1 MKCSTCTYSL
11 WNIRTRT
18 CPECGAGFKPSDFDF
33 TLNSVQFCCP
43 HCNQSYYGTGARGH
57 LVPPA
62 FACVSCGQHI
72 TMDECVCLPT
82 QGVVEEQTRTD
93 DMPWFERRARGVFM
107 GWLATIGRAMVAPG
121 RLMQTIPP
129 ASPAGFVFGS
139 MTLSIFALVGIAPI
153 LLFAG
158 FMAGVGPGG
167 GGGPRIAGVVGGL
180 GTAMAVAVLSTW
192 VVLGIWT
199 LVTHALLY
207 ISGGTPHTLRRTSQA
222 LGYSAGAAVLVAIP
236 CVGPYFGV
244 FLAIWWV
251 VSATIMLAKAHN
263 ISGGRAA
270 FATLT
275 PVVVCIV
282 AIGGFVVWT
291 VRSTMNTVA
300 AARMAAAPVVAPAPG
315 PSALSLAQ
323 ALVGIAGTSGA
334 FPAHP
339 RDMVQTFMVT
349 SDDFFPITVPP
360 TFYSGSAPTIG
371 PRPAALRH
379 GDYVFTYFGID
390 PKSDD
395 PGLWIFVQSAAPGGV
410 PRVAGFAN
418 GYHVGLLS
426 GGLTFLAA
434 GDEFD
439 MALLEQNALRKA
451 AGLPELPDPSAIT
464 ELTPLLAPRE

>member
-18 CPECGAGFKPSDFDF
+18 CPECGAAFKPSDFEF

-57 LVPPA
+57 LVPDA
-62 FACVSCGQHI
+62 FSCVSCGRHI

-82 QGVVEEQTRTD
+82 QGVVEEQTRAD
-93 DMPWFERRARGVFM
+93 DMPWFERRTRGLFM

-129 ASPAGFVFGS
+129 ASPSGFVFGA

-158 FMAGVGPGG
+158 LMAGVGPGG
-167 GGGPRIAGVVGGL
+167 APRLAGLVGGL
-180 GTAMAVAVLSTW
+180 GTAMALAVLSTW
-192 VVLGIWT
+192 VVLALWT
-199 LVTHALLY
+199 LTTHALLY

-236 CVGPYFGV
+236 CLGPYFGV

-251 VSATIMLAKAHN
+251 VSATIMLAKAHS

-275 PVVVCIV
+275 PVVVCVI
-282 AIGGFVVWT
+282 AIGGVLFWSVQNTMTAVST
-291 VRSTMNTVA
+291 ARSNA
-300 AARMAAAPVVAPAPG
+300 AAAAKAAVTPEA
-315 PSALSLAQ
+315 SSRSLAQ
-323 ALVGIAGTSGA
+323 ALVGLGRTSGD

-349 SDDFFPITVPP
+349 ADDFFPITIPP
-360 TFYSGSAPTIG
+360 TFYSGSAPTVG
-371 PRPAALRH
+371 RRPAALRH
-379 GDYVFTYFGID
+379 GDYVFTYFGIN
-390 PKSDD
+390 PRTDD
-395 PGLWIFVQSAAPGGV
+395 PSLWIFVQSGVPGGV
-410 PRVAGFAN
+410 PRVAGFGN

-426 GGLTFLAA
+426 GEVLFLAP

-439 MALLEQNALRKA
+439 TALLEQNALRKA

-464 ELTPLLAPRE
+464 ELSPLLAPRE